1 MSWPTMTDYQEAIQ
15 NPSFCFADR
24 ELRQGTPVLTPLGL
38 PKPISGSFASVYQ
51 LNCNGRH
58 YAVRC
63 FLRYHEDQAQR
74 YAAISDTLAR
84 ARLPYMVTFDLIEE
98 GIRIQNTWYPILK
111 MEWINGLP
119 LHTYIEHHLDDSALL
134 DDLAEGFRTL
144 VADLGRAG
152 IAHGD
157 LQQGNI
163 LIVNHA
169 FRLIDYDGMF
179 VPTLRGMDSHEI
191 GHRNYQH
198 PQRTE
203 TDFGAHIDD
212 FSAWVIYLSLK
223 ALSVQPAL
231 WRELNAGDECLLFR
245 HDDFVHLAS
254 SPAMRAIEQID
265 DRDVRALASQFRT
278 LVEGDLS
285 RVPPLTGTETVR
297 GTLVDS
303 VRRRAGSWLD
313 DYLDRRSEPDS
324 LVSES
329 PSAEPDAYEAY
340 GGATWV
346 LDYIDPAP
354 EADAAAANTGDD
366 ESLPQHAER
375 YALSAYCMFVYLL
388 LSGLLTGLLTPL
400 TGLAAAGIG
409 AVPLA
414 GFLIVQYVFFPE
426 VQKKRRIT
434 LQVWGLRWELLVLT
448 QYVQKFGRDRQRLNQ
463 EESAR
468 LASLDDAIEEA
479 IEHEL
484 AQVALHHASI
494 PGINR
499 LLEIR
504 LRLFGVRSA
513 ADVAEDRIVR
523 VPGIDQLRANNL
535 IAWRTEIE
543 QRVRRQQARLLRDWR
558 QSQQAA
564 IQQEY
569 RQQRK
574 AVNAEEAAQH
584 RIIDRKTAD
593 LERLQRDLLNYDD
606 VTFVAYLK
614 WIFQ

>member
-15 NPSFCFADR
+15 NPSFCFTDR

-63 FLRYHEDQAQR
+63 FLRYHADQAQR
-74 YAAISDTLAR
+74 YAAISEALAR
-84 ARLPYMVTFDLIEE
+84 AHLPYMVTFDLIPE

-111 MEWINGLP
+111 MEWIDGLP
-119 LHTYIEHHLDDSALL
+119 LHTYIERHLDDPALL
-134 DDLAEGFRTL
+134 DDLAEGFRRL

-198 PQRTE
+198 PQRSE
-203 TDFGAHIDD
+203 ADFGAHIDD

-223 ALSVQPAL
+223 ALSARPAL
-231 WRELNAGDECLLFR
+231 WHELNAGDECLLFR
-245 HDDFVHLAS
+245 YDDFVHLTS
-254 SPAMRAIEQID
+254 SPALRAVEQID
-265 DRDVRALASQFRT
+265 DHDVRALARQFRT

-285 RVPPLTGTETVR
+285 QVPPLTGTETAR
-297 GTLVDS
+297 GSLIES

-313 DYLDRRSEPDS
+313 DYLERRPEPEPPAPEPPPPEPD
-324 LVSES
+324 VY
-329 PSAEPDAYEAY
+329 DVY

-354 EADAAAANTGDD
+354 EADAATAHSAGDAP
-366 ESLPQHAER
+366 LPQRAER
-375 YALSAYCMFVYLL
+375 YALSAYCLVAYALVA
-388 LSGLLTGLLTPL
+388 GLLTGLIAPL
-400 TGLAAAGIG
+400 TALAASGIG
-409 AVPLA
+409 AVPVVV
-414 GFLIVQYVFFPE
+414 FLIVQYTFFPE
-426 VQKKRRIT
+426 VQKKRRVR
-434 LQVWGLRWELLVLT
+434 LQLWGLRWELVVLT
-448 QYVQKFGRDRQRLNQ
+448 QYVQKFGRDRQRLSQ
-463 EESAR
+463 EETAR
-468 LASLDDAIEEA
+468 LSSLDDAIEEA

-484 AQVALHHASI
+484 AQVTLQHAGV

-499 LLEIR
+499 LLEVR

-513 ADVAEDRIVR
+513 ADVAEDRVAR
-523 VPGIDQLRANNL
+523 VPGIDQPRADSL
-535 IAWRTEIE
+535 LAWRTEIE

-569 RQQRK
+569 RQRRM
-574 AVNAEEAAQH
+574 AINAEEATQH
-584 RIIDRKTAD
+584 RIIARKTAD
-593 LERLQRDLLNYDD
+593 LERLQRDLLTYDD

-614 WIFQ
+614 WIFE